1 MTLFQQNI
9 AEVSITYSHKV
20 KPSNQVRVTGSKTVY
35 DYVYPLWPDIEYR
48 ERFGILLL
56 SRALKILGLSWIST
70 GGISGTVVDAKLIFQ
85 TALKA
90 NSSAIILLHNH
101 PSGQL
106 LASSADSRI
115 TRKIKDGAKL
125 LDLDVPDHII
135 LTSESYYSMAD
146 EGMM

>member
-1 MTLFQQNI
+1 M
-9 AEVSITYSHKV
+9 
-20 KPSNQVRVTGSKTVY
+20 GSKSVY
-35 DYVYPLWPDIEYR
+35 EYVYPLWLDDIEYR

-56 SRALKILGLSWIST
+56 SRSMKVLGLAWVSM
-70 GGISGTVVDAKLIFQ
+70 GGVSGTVVDAKLIFQ

-90 NSSAIILLHNH
+90 NASAIILLHNH

-106 LASSADSRI
+106 LTSEADRRV
-115 TRKIKDGAKL
+115 TRKIQDGAKL
-125 LDLDVPDHII
+125 LDIDVPDHII